1 MALLVCLSEG
11 DLSIGIVLRDYES
24 GEAFLNKYYYK
35 NQWTGRES
43 YRGAVLF
50 NS

>member
-1 MALLVCLSEG
+1 MALLICLSEG

-24 GEAFLNKYYYK
+24 GEMFLKEYYYK
-35 NQWTGRES
+35 NQWTGRKS
-43 YRGAVLF
+43 YREAVLF